1 MSQIFFSVY
10 FEFYVVVIPRK
21 LEWWYMVFYLLP
33 KEIDFPRFKYSRFKI
48 LSNGNFNYACLLLSF
63 LFSLYSYL
71 KGGSLKTK

>member
-1 MSQIFFSVY
+1 
-10 FEFYVVVIPRK
+10 
-21 LEWWYMVFYLLP
+21 MVFYLLP